1 MLSLMSPTFAVVSVL
16 ASAGKDVA
24 LGSMLGTSD
33 GPKVGG
39 DDGGSDV
46 SVGMGEGSSEG
57 ISVGGDDGGSEGVT
71 VGEVE
76 GCPEGITVGGREGVA
91 VGSKEGV
98 CVGEME
104 GIKDGSIEGAS
115 VGEKVDNLHRQTIS
129 CPRLKSP
136 TQTYSSARSI
146 VGVAVVGP
154 KSVGLPARTDVGKR
168 LSFQARVVGSPI
180 CR

>member
-1 MLSLMSPTFAVVSVL
+1 MVECGRGETVDGSVVKNTASSSDVVAAPSRVYVGSRSFARSLSFMSPTFAGVSEL

-39 DDGGSDV
+39 DDGGSEGV
-46 SVGMGEGSSEG
+46 PVGMGEGSSEG
-57 ISVGGDDGGSEGVT
+57 ISVGGADGSSEGVT

-76 GCPEGITVGGREGVA
+76 GCHEGITVGGREGFA

-104 GIKDGSIEGAS
+104 GITVGSTKGAS
-115 VGEKVDNLHRQTIS
+115 VGEKVDNLHRRTIS
-129 CPRLKSP
+129 YPRLKSP
-136 TQTYSSARSI
+136 T
-146 VGVAVVGP
+146 
-154 KSVGLPARTDVGKR
+154 
-168 LSFQARVVGSPI
+168 
-180 CR
+180 